1 MLLAST
7 CAHYDHCTEES
18 HINFADLGKREW
30 TDRFSFQAYSD
41 LPQSR
46 TPIMGFLPNE
56 KTEDVCVSMR
66 GVYSG
71 VDIDLQEQEGGG
83 KSVLRHGEAQI
94 NCER

>member
-1 MLLAST
+1 
-7 CAHYDHCTEES
+7 
-18 HINFADLGKREW
+18 
-30 TDRFSFQAYSD
+30 
-41 LPQSR
+41 
-46 TPIMGFLPNE
+46 MGFLPNE
-56 KTEDVCVSMR
+56 KTEDVCVSVR